1 MKDAARARLLTA
13 VTVVATLVAMLGLID
28 PALRTVG
35 FGAFA
40 IAAASA
46 AAARR
51 RGAGAVA
58 VVLAVA
64 SAGFVAAAAA
74 RPEFRA
80 DTRAYYVYLRSIV
93 FDHDLDFTNEWATWG
108 LPAAP
113 LTATGLRHNPF
124 PVGPA
129 LCWLPFFAIAHL
141 YVLITHSLGLR
152 PWAPDGYD
160 LPYLNALAAGSISAV
175 SAGGCLLVRSMAGY
189 LTLRQAAIVVTGAI
203 LTSSIAY
210 YTFVVPG
217 MAHALTFALA
227 CFVVWAWREAERAP
241 TPRNWSLLGLSV
253 GLVTLTRWQGLV
265 IGLLPAA
272 LAVPQLRQRT
282 ARPRWIAMAAGIALL
297 AFLPQVVV
305 WKVLYGRWLTMPQG
319 RGYVDWSSPHLVDV
333 LFSGAHGFFD
343 WTPVMLAG
351 TLGLLLLLPSMRTFA
366 GASLAVMTATAWVN
380 GGVRDWEGNDAFAAR
395 RFDLAVPFVAW
406 GLAALGRAVTGALR
420 RRPWTAVAAV
430 LGAFAIWNAGFI
442 RLYRARAFTDA
453 APFER
458 LAAAQARQLYR
469 LLDAGAAALG
479 PRARSFVYGLMVGEY
494 FHYNVNPFGTIDVG
508 APDSPW
514 LADGWSAPELREG
527 WPAFRWA
534 LYPRA
539 CVTAPLLAPRAL
551 RSTIRLRAPA
561 RIPDQSMRVLGN
573 GVVVATAAVP
583 GEWAD
588 VAFTLPAG
596 NLAPGENQVCF
607 EFSRSLPGEANGSH
621 AAAVALIRLP

>member
-1 MKDAARARLLTA
+1 VAAFL
-13 VTVVATLVAMLGLID
+13 AMLGLID

-40 IAAASA
+40 IAAVCA

-51 RGAGAVA
+51 RGAGPLV
-58 VVLAVA
+58 VVLALA
-64 SAGFVAAAAA
+64 SAGFVVAAAVH
-74 RPEFRA
+74 PEFRA
-80 DTRAYYVYLRSIV
+80 DTRHYYVYLRSIA
-93 FDHDLDFTNEWATWG
+93 FDHDLDFTNEWAAWD

-129 LCWLPFFAIAHL
+129 LFWFPFFAIAHL

-152 PWAPDGYD
+152 PWAPDGYA

-175 SAGGCLLVRSMAGY
+175 TAGGYLLVRSMAGY
-189 LTLRQAAIVVTGAI
+189 VTLRQAAIVVTGAI

-227 CFVVWAWREAERAP
+227 CLAVWAWREAERAP
-241 TPRNWSLLGLSV
+241 SLRSWCLLGLSV
-253 GLVTLTRWQGLV
+253 GLVALTRWQGFV
-265 IGLLPAA
+265 VALLPAA
-272 LAVPQLRQRT
+272 LAVTQLRHRT
-282 ARPRWIAMAAGIALL
+282 ARPRWIVAAVGVGLL
-297 AFLPQVVV
+297 AFLPQLVV
-305 WKVLYGRWLTMPQG
+305 WKLLFGRWLTMPQG
-319 RGYVDWSSPHLVDV
+319 RAYVDWSSPHLADV
-333 LFSGAHGFFD
+333 LFSAEHGFFD

-366 GASLAVMTATAWVN
+366 GASLAVMAATAWVN
-380 GGVRDWEGNDAFAAR
+380 GGVRDWEGNDSFAAR

-406 GLAALGRAVTGALR
+406 GLAALGRAATGALR

-442 RLYRARAFTDA
+442 RIYRAREITEA

-469 LLDAGAAALG
+469 VLDAGAARLG
-479 PRARSFVYGLMVGEY
+479 PRARAFVYGFMVGEY
-494 FHYNVNPFGTIDVG
+494 FHYNVNPFGIIDVG
-508 APDSPW
+508 APESPW
-514 LADGWSAPELREG
+514 LAGGWSAPEVREG
-527 WPAFRWA
+527 WPAFRWV

-539 CVTAPLLAPRAL
+539 CVLVPLLAPRAL
-551 RSTIRLRAPA
+551 PSFIRVRAPA
-561 RIPDQSMRVLGN
+561 RIPDQSMRILAN
-573 GVVVATAAVP
+573 GVVVTAVPVATEWADIAFTVP
-583 GEWAD
+583 GER
-588 VAFTLPAG
+588 
-596 NLAPGENQVCF
+596 LAPGENQVCF
-607 EFSRSLPGEANGSH
+607 EFGRSLPGEGKGSH
-621 AAAVALIRLP
+621 AAAIALVRLR

>member
-1 MKDAARARLLTA
+1 
-13 VTVVATLVAMLGLID
+13 MLGLID

-51 RGAGAVA
+51 RGAGALV
-58 VVLAVA
+58 VVLALG

-74 RPEFRA
+74 HPEFRA
-80 DTRAYYVYLRSIV
+80 DTRNYYAYLRSIV
-93 FDHDLDFTNEWATWG
+93 FDHDVDFTNEWLAWG

-129 LCWLPFFAIAHL
+129 LYWFPFFAVAHL

-152 PWAPDGYD
+152 PWAPDGYA

-175 SAGGCLLVRSMAGY
+175 TAGGYLLARSMAGY

-227 CFVVWAWREAERAP
+227 CLVVWAWREAERAP
-241 TPRNWSLLGLSV
+241 SLRSWCLLGLSV

-282 ARPRWIAMAAGIALL
+282 ARPLWIAAAAGVGLLALL
-297 AFLPQVVV
+297 PQLVV
-305 WKVLYGRWLTMPQG
+305 WKLLYGRWLTMPQG
-319 RGYVDWSSPHLVDV
+319 RAYLDWSSPHLVDV
-333 LFSGAHGFFD
+333 LFSAEHGFFD

-351 TLGLLLLLPSMRTFA
+351 TLGLLLLLLLPSMRTFA
-366 GASLAVMTATAWVN
+366 VASLAVMAATAWVN
-380 GGVRDWEGNDAFAAR
+380 GGVRDWEGNDSFAAR

-406 GLAALGRAVTGALR
+406 GLAALGRAVTGGLR
-420 RRPWTAVAAV
+420 RRPWAAVAAV

-442 RLYRARAFTDA
+442 RLYRARELTEA
-453 APFER
+453 APLER
-458 LAAAQARQLYR
+458 LAAAQARQLHGV
-469 LLDAGAAALG
+469 LDAGAARLG
-479 PRARSFVYGLMVGEY
+479 PRARAFVYGFMVGEY
-494 FHYNVNPFGTIDVG
+494 FHYNVNPFGIIDVG

-539 CVTAPLLAPRAL
+539 CVLVPLLAPRAL
-551 RSTIRLRAPA
+551 PSFIRVRAPA
-561 RIPDQSMRVLGN
+561 RIPDQSMRILAN
-573 GVVVATAAVP
+573 GVVVTSVPVTTEWADIAFTVP
-583 GEWAD
+583 GER
-588 VAFTLPAG
+588 LG
-596 NLAPGENQVCF
+596 PGKNQVCF
-607 EFSRSLPGEANGSH
+607 EFGRSLPGEARDSH
-621 AAAVALIRLP
+621 AAAVALVRLR

>member
-1 MKDAARARLLTA
+1 
-13 VTVVATLVAMLGLID
+13 MLGLID
-28 PALRTVG
+28 PALRTLG
-35 FGAFA
+35 LAAFA
-40 IAAASA
+40 IAAVAA

-51 RGAGAVA
+51 RGAGHLP
-58 VVLAVA
+58 VVLALA
-64 SAGFVAAAAA
+64 SAGFVIAAAA

-80 DTRAYYVYLRSIV
+80 DTRGYYVYLRSIA
-93 FDHDLDFTNEWATWG
+93 FDHDLDFTNEWEAWG

-129 LCWLPFFAIAHL
+129 LFWLPFFAIAHL

-160 LPYLNALAAGSISAV
+160 VPYLNALAAGSISAV
-175 SAGGCLLVRSMAGY
+175 TGGGYLLVRSMAGY
-189 LTLRQAAIVVTGAI
+189 LTLRQAAIVVTGAV

-217 MAHALTFALA
+217 MAHALTFALT
-227 CFVVWAWREAERAP
+227 CLLVWAWREAETAP
-241 TPRNWSLLGLSV
+241 TLRSWSLLGLSV

-265 IGLLPAA
+265 AGLLPAA
-272 LAVPQLRQRT
+272 LAVQQLRLRT
-282 ARPRWIAMAAGIALL
+282 VRPRWVAAAAGVALL
-297 AFLPQVVV
+297 AFLPQIVV
-305 WKVLYGRWLTMPQG
+305 WKQLFGRWLTMPQG
-319 RGYVDWSSPHLVDV
+319 PRFVDWSSPHLADV
-333 LFSGAHGFFD
+333 LFSAEHGFFD

-351 TLGLLLLLPSMRTFA
+351 TLGLLLLLPSMPTFA
-366 GASLAVMTATAWVN
+366 GASLAVFAATAWVN
-380 GGVRDWEGNDAFAAR
+380 GGVRDWDASDSFAAR

-406 GLAALGRAVTGALR
+406 GLAALGRVASGVLR

-442 RLYRARAFTDA
+442 RLYRARVFTDA

-469 LLDAGAAALG
+469 ALDSGAARLG
-479 PRARSFVYGLMVGEY
+479 PRARSLVYGFMVGEY

-508 APDSPW
+508 ALDSPW

-539 CVTAPLLAPRAL
+539 CVLVPLLAPRAL
-551 RSTIRLRAPA
+551 GGSIRVRAPA
-561 RIPDQSMRVLGN
+561 RIPDQSMQILGN
-573 GVVVATAAVP
+573 GVVVANVP
-583 GEWAD
+583 VASEWAD
-588 VAFTLPAG
+588 VAFTVPAES
-596 NLAPGENQVCF
+596 LARGENQVCF
-607 EFSRSLPGEANGSH
+607 EFGRSLPGEGQGSN